1 MSYLEQFFL
10 IAAVHLLA
18 VASPGPDFAIIL
30 KQSIRYDRRTAI
42 FTSFG
47 IAAGILLHVTYSL
60 VGIGLIIASDERLF
74 TALKYIAASYFC
86 YIAWHGLRA
95 KKPDDNRD
103 EFRVSSSEDNKKR
116 DEFRVSSREDNK
128 KRDEFRVSSSE
139 DNKKRDEFRVSS
151 SEDNKKRDA
160 FRVSN
165 SEDNKECGELLVA
178 NNVGKNNQIPTTKRA
193 FFTGF
198 LVNGLN
204 VKATLFFVSLFS
216 VIIAPETPF
225 PIKLSYGLYMTLA
238 TAAWFVFLSY
248 LLTHHRI
255 RYFLQIKGYLL
266 DRVMGGVLLLLA
278 MQLVL
283 SDIS

>member
-60 VGIGLIIASDERLF
+60 VGIGLLIASDERLF

-86 YIAWHGLRA
+86 YIAWHSLRS
-95 KKPDDNRD
+95 KKPNN
-103 EFRVSSSEDNKKR
+103 SSE
-116 DEFRVSSREDNK
+116 
-128 KRDEFRVSSSE
+128 
-139 DNKKRDEFRVSS
+139 
-151 SEDNKKRDA
+151 
-160 FRVSN
+160 
-165 SEDNKECGELLVA
+165 ELLVQSREGG
-178 NNVGKNNQIPTTKRA
+178 VNQFPSAKKA

-198 LVNGLN
+198 LINGLN

-216 VIIAPETPF
+216 VIIAPDTPF
-225 PIKLSYGLYMTLA
+225 AIKLSYGLYMTIA
-238 TAAWFVFLSY
+238 TGVWFVFLSY
-248 LLTHHRI
+248 LLTHHRV
-255 RYFLQIKGYLL
+255 RYFLQVKGYIL
-266 DRVMGGVLLLLA
+266 DRVMGAVLLLLA
-278 MQLVL
+278 VQLVL
-283 SDIS
+283 SDLS

>member
-30 KQSIRYDRRTAI
+30 KQSIRYDRKTAV

-47 IAAGILLHVTYSL
+47 IATGILVHVTYSL

-74 TALKYIAASYFC
+74 TGLKYIAASYFC
-86 YIAWHGLRA
+86 YIAWHSLRA
-95 KKPDDNRD
+95 KKPNNNNGKLEVMVGEKVRG
-103 EFRVSSSEDNKKR
+103 FPSIKK
-116 DEFRVSSREDNK
+116 
-128 KRDEFRVSSSE
+128 
-139 DNKKRDEFRVSS
+139 
-151 SEDNKKRDA
+151 
-160 FRVSN
+160 
-165 SEDNKECGELLVA
+165 
-178 NNVGKNNQIPTTKRA
+178 A

-198 LVNGLN
+198 LINGLN

-225 PIKLSYGLYMTLA
+225 AIKLSYGLYMTLA

-248 LLTHHRI
+248 ILTHHKI
-255 RYFLQIKGYLL
+255 RYLLQVKGYVL

-278 MQLVL
+278 VQLVL
-283 SDIS
+283 SDLS

>member
-1 MSYLEQFFL
+1 MSYFEQFFL

-42 FTSFG
+42 ITSFG

-60 VGIGLIIASDERLF
+60 VGIGLLIASDERLF
-74 TALKYIAASYFC
+74 SALKYLAASYFC

-95 KKPDDNRD
+95 KKPEHDND
-103 EFRVSSSEDNKKR
+103 GLLITGDGNNEGQNEIPSIKK
-116 DEFRVSSREDNK
+116 
-128 KRDEFRVSSSE
+128 
-139 DNKKRDEFRVSS
+139 
-151 SEDNKKRDA
+151 
-160 FRVSN
+160 
-165 SEDNKECGELLVA
+165 
-178 NNVGKNNQIPTTKRA
+178 A

-198 LVNGLN
+198 LINGLN

-216 VIIAPETPF
+216 VVIEPATPF
-225 PIKLSYGLYMTLA
+225 GIKLSYGLYMTVA

-266 DRVMGGVLLLLA
+266 DRVMGFVLLLLA
-278 MQLVL
+278 IQLVL
-283 SDIS
+283 SDLS

>member
-1 MSYLEQFFL
+1 MSYIEQFFL

-47 IAAGILLHVTYSL
+47 IATGILLHVTYSL

-74 TALKYIAASYFC
+74 TMLKYIAASYFC
-86 YIAWHGLRA
+86 YIAWHSLRA
-95 KKPDDNRD
+95 KKPDKDCEEIRISD
-103 EFRVSSSEDNKKR
+103 KDDKVKQTPSAKK
-116 DEFRVSSREDNK
+116 
-128 KRDEFRVSSSE
+128 
-139 DNKKRDEFRVSS
+139 
-151 SEDNKKRDA
+151 
-160 FRVSN
+160 
-165 SEDNKECGELLVA
+165 
-178 NNVGKNNQIPTTKRA
+178 A

-198 LVNGLN
+198 LINGLN
-204 VKATLFFVSLFS
+204 VKATLFFVSMFS

-225 PIKLSYGLYMTLA
+225 VIKLSYGLYMTVA

-248 LLTHHRI
+248 LLTQPKV

-266 DRVMGGVLLLLA
+266 DKVMGGVLLFLA
-278 MQLVL
+278 VQLVL
-283 SDIS
+283 SDLS

>member
-10 IAAVHLLA
+10 IAVVHLLA

-30 KQSIRYDRRTAI
+30 KQSIRYDRRTAV

-47 IAAGILLHVTYSL
+47 IATGILLHVTYSL

-95 KKPDDNRD
+95 KKPDDSNK
-103 EFRVSSSEDNKKR
+103 ELRVSSSEEKK
-116 DEFRVSSREDNK
+116 D
-128 KRDEFRVSSSE
+128 
-139 DNKKRDEFRVSS
+139 
-151 SEDNKKRDA
+151 
-160 FRVSN
+160 N
-165 SEDNKECGELLVA
+165 SESQVMSGEVKNKS
-178 NNVGKNNQIPTTKRA
+178 NQIPSAKRA

-198 LVNGLN
+198 LINGLN

-216 VIIAPETPF
+216 VIIAPDTPF
-225 PIKLSYGLYMTLA
+225 SIKLSYGLYMTLA

-248 LLTHHRI
+248 LLTHHRV
-255 RYFLQIKGYLL
+255 RHFLQIKGYLL

-278 MQLVL
+278 VQLVL
-283 SDIS
+283 SDLS

>member
-1 MSYLEQFFL
+1 MSNIEQFFV
-10 IAAVHLLA
+10 IASVHLLA

-47 IAAGILLHVTYSL
+47 IATGILLHVIYSL
-60 VGIGLIIASDERLF
+60 VGIGIIIASDEDLF

-95 KKPDDNRD
+95 KKPVDNSDSQVVVRD
-103 EFRVSSSEDNKKR
+103 GIYDPIPSIKK
-116 DEFRVSSREDNK
+116 
-128 KRDEFRVSSSE
+128 
-139 DNKKRDEFRVSS
+139 
-151 SEDNKKRDA
+151 
-160 FRVSN
+160 
-165 SEDNKECGELLVA
+165 
-178 NNVGKNNQIPTTKRA
+178 A

-216 VIIAPETPF
+216 VVIDPQTPF
-225 PIKLSYGLYMTLA
+225 SIKLSYGVYMILA

-248 LLTHHRI
+248 LLTHHRV
-255 RYFLQIKGYLL
+255 RHFLHIKGYLL

-278 MQLVL
+278 VQFVL
-283 SDIS
+283 SDI